1 MVAKFHL
8 GWFSSF
14 TADPWTRPYA
24 GDGQPWN
31 GRYFI
36 DFARMLERACFDFL
50 LLEDKLA
57 IPDTYGGTSEIY
69 LARAQ
74 GTAPKGDPAP
84 LSALLAG
91 ATSRLGL
98 VATLSTLSYHP
109 YTLARLAST
118 IDSLS
123 EGRFGWNI
131 VTSAEDN
138 AARNMGLDALPPRA
152 LRYDVADEFV
162 DLAIRLWRSWEPGA
176 LVMDREKQIYAD
188 YRKVNPID
196 FAGRYYTSRGPL
208 NTVPSPQVVPTLVQ
222 AGASPKGRAFAA
234 KYADVIVGAANG
246 IAAMQAFREDIRDRA
261 AAGGRNPDDIK
272 VLFLAA
278 PMLGETEAL
287 ARDRYSR
294 MVSAPGFVERSLAYI
309 SAITDIDFAQ
319 FDLDRPLPETLS
331 TNGESGALDFFRQGP
346 GGQGKA
352 TSLRELV
359 VEAGGGLS
367 SSIELMGTPDQV
379 ADQMGEAMAAIGG
392 DGFLISTPGQ
402 NPSRHAIIEVCEG
415 LVPALQRRGLVRTAY
430 DHARRRDNL
439 RSF

>member
-1 MVAKFHL
+1 MATRFHL

-14 TADPWTRPYA
+14 TADPWTGTYA

-36 DFARMLERACFDFL
+36 DFAQTLERACFDFI

-69 LARAQ
+69 LAQAQ

-84 LSALLAG
+84 LSAMLAG
-91 ATSRLGL
+91 ATSRLGI

-138 AARNMGLDALPPRA
+138 AARNMGLDALPPRE
-152 LRYDVADEFV
+152 LRYDIADEFV
-162 DLAIRLWRSWEPGA
+162 DLTIKLWRSWEPGA
-176 LVMDREKQIYAD
+176 VVMDRERQVYAD
-188 YRKVNPID
+188 FRKVRSID
-196 FAGRYYTSRGPL
+196 FVGRYYKSRGPL

-222 AGASPKGRAFAA
+222 AGASPKGRDFAA

-246 IAAMQAFREDIRDRA
+246 VAAMKAFRDDVRGRA
-261 AAGGRNPDDIK
+261 AALGRDPDDIK
-272 VLFLAA
+272 VLFIVSPL
-278 PMLGETEAL
+278 LGETAGE
-287 ARDRYSR
+287 ARDRYAR
-294 MVSAPGFVERSLAYI
+294 MVSAPGFVERSLAMI
-309 SAITDIDFAQ
+309 SAITDIDFKQ
-319 FDLDRPLPETLS
+319 FDLDQPLPETLS
-331 TNGESGALDFFRQGP
+331 TNGESSALDFFRQGSA
-346 GGQGKA
+346 GQGGR
-352 TSLRELV
+352 TSLRQLV
-359 VEAGGGLS
+359 MEAAGGLA
-367 SSIELMGTPDQV
+367 SSIELIGTPEQI
-379 ADQMGEAMAAIGG
+379 ADQMEAAMATIGG

-402 NPSRHAIIEVCEG
+402 SASRHAIIEVCEG
-415 LVPALQRRGLVRTAY
+415 LVPVLQRRGLVRTAY
-430 DHARRRDNL
+430 DHALLRDNL
-439 RSF
+439 RAF